1 LRLDGLF
8 KGGRQRRFKGESKMT
23 DANVRKFGIAK
34 AREKTFYERWMEK
47 EGVPIVEG
55 YGVTDV
61 MQIPLKGWKRLGC
74 EGAYLQFRG
83 LEGITG
89 VYLGRIAPR
98 SALQPERHLYEK
110 IIYIIHGEGVAEIQQ
125 RNRVPQAIS
134 WRTGSLFSP
143 PLNALHRLINY
154 SKEPAIFLAVT
165 TAPMVLDHFHNE
177 HFVFNS
183 DYAFNERY
191 DGEQQFFE
199 PRNDRYLTTNNRQ
212 WVWETNFIPD
222 ARKVLI
228 DAQEQKGAGVSITQF
243 EISNNTLIGHL
254 AEWPMGRY
262 HKAHYHGG
270 GAVLV
275 ILRSEG
281 YSLMWPNDLGTRP
294 YESGHGDRVVKIDWV
309 PGSVFSPPTNWFH
322 QHFNTGAES
331 ALQLALRCGSHKFPL
346 GIRVA
351 AIRAGV
357 YTSVKQG
364 GTLIEYDDEDPEI
377 RRCYEAE
384 LQRKGIAP
392 DMNYACAANDD

>member
-1 LRLDGLF
+1 
-8 KGGRQRRFKGESKMT
+8 MT
-23 DANVRKFGIAK
+23 DANVIKFGIAR
-34 AREKTFYERWMEK
+34 ARERTYYERWMEK

-61 MQIPLKGWKRLGC
+61 SKIPLKGWKRLGC

-89 VYLGRIAPR
+89 VYVGRIAPE

-110 IIYIIHGEGVAEIQQ
+110 IIYIIRGEGVAEIQQ
-125 RNRVPQAIS
+125 RDHVPQTIS

-143 PLNALHRLINY
+143 PLNALHRLINHANA
-154 SKEPAIFLAVT
+154 PALFLAVT

-177 HFVFNS
+177 QFVFNS
-183 DYAFNERY
+183 DFSFADRY
-191 DGEQQFFE
+191 DGERDYFE
-199 PRNDRYLTTNNRQ
+199 ARNDRYLAANNRQ
-212 WVWETNFIPD
+212 WIWETNFIPD
-222 ARKVLI
+222 ARKALI
-228 DAQEQKGAGVSITQF
+228 DAQEQKGAGVNITQF

-294 YESGHGDRVVKIDWV
+294 YESGHGEKVVRVDWV
-309 PGSVFSPPTNWFH
+309 PGSVFSPPTLWFH
-322 QHFNTGAES
+322 QHFNTGAEP

-377 RRCYEAE
+377 RRRYELE
-384 LQRKGIAP
+384 LERKGMAP

>member
-1 LRLDGLF
+1 
-8 KGGRQRRFKGESKMT
+8 MT
-23 DANVRKFGIAK
+23 DANVRKFGIAR
-34 AREKTFYERWMEK
+34 AREKTYYERWMEK

-61 MQIPLKGWKRLGC
+61 RQIPLKGWKRLGC

-89 VYLGRIAPR
+89 VYVGRIAPG
-98 SALQPERHLYEK
+98 SALQPERHLYEEV
-110 IIYIIHGEGVAEIQQ
+110 IYIIQGEGVAEIQQ
-125 RNRVPQAIS
+125 RDRVPQAIS

-143 PLNALHRLINY
+143 PLNALHRLINHANT
-154 SKEPAIFLAVT
+154 PALFLAVT

-177 HFVFNS
+177 QFVFNS

-199 PRNDRYLTTNNRQ
+199 PRNDRYLAANNRQ
-212 WVWETNFIPD
+212 WIWETNFIPD
-222 ARKVLI
+222 ARKTLI
-228 DAQEQKGAGVSITQF
+228 DAQEQKGAGVNITQF

-294 YESGHGDRVVKIDWV
+294 YESGRGEKVVRVDWV

-322 QHFNTGAES
+322 QHFNTGAEP

-357 YTSVKQG
+357 YTSVKHG

-377 RRCYEAE
+377 RRRYEAE

-392 DMNYACAANDD
+392 DMNYDCAANDD

>member
-1 LRLDGLF
+1 
-8 KGGRQRRFKGESKMT
+8 MT
-23 DANVRKFGIAK
+23 DANVRKFGIAR

-61 MQIPLKGWKRLGC
+61 SKIPLKGWKRLGC

-89 VYLGRIAPR
+89 VYVGRVAPG

-110 IIYIIHGEGVAEIQQ
+110 VIYIIQGEGVAEIQQ
-125 RNRVPQAIS
+125 RDRVPQSIS

-143 PLNALHRLINY
+143 PLNALHRLINHANT
-154 SKEPAIFLAVT
+154 PALFLAVT

-177 HFVFNS
+177 QFVFNS
-183 DYAFNERY
+183 DFSFADRY
-191 DGEQQFFE
+191 DGERDYFE
-199 PRNDRYLTTNNRQ
+199 ARNDRYLAANNRQ
-212 WVWETNFIPD
+212 WIWETNFIPD
-222 ARKVLI
+222 ARKALI
-228 DAQEQKGAGVSITQF
+228 DAQEQKGAGVNITQF

-281 YSLMWPNDLGTRP
+281 YSLMWTNDVGTRP
-294 YESGHGDRVVKIDWV
+294 YESGHGEKVVRVDWV
-309 PGSVFSPPTNWFH
+309 PGSVFSPPTHWFH
-322 QHFNTGAES
+322 QHFNTGTEP

-377 RRCYEAE
+377 RRRYELE
-384 LQRKGIAP
+384 LEQKGIAP
-392 DMNYACAANDD
+392 DMNYACAAKDD

>member
-1 LRLDGLF
+1 
-8 KGGRQRRFKGESKMT
+8 MT
-23 DANVRKFGIAK
+23 DANVIKFGIA
-34 AREKTFYERWMEK
+34 RERERTYYERWMEK

-61 MQIPLKGWKRLGC
+61 SKSPLKGWKRLGC

-89 VYLGRIAPR
+89 VYVGRIAPG

-110 IIYIIHGEGVAEIQQ
+110 VIYIIRGEGVAEIQQ
-125 RNRVPQAIS
+125 RDHVPQTIS

-143 PLNALHRLINY
+143 PLNALHRLINHANA
-154 SKEPAIFLAVT
+154 PALFLAVT

-177 HFVFNS
+177 QFVFNS
-183 DYAFNERY
+183 DFSFADRY
-191 DGEQQFFE
+191 DGERDYFE
-199 PRNDRYLTTNNRQ
+199 ARNDRYLAANNRQ
-212 WVWETNFIPD
+212 WIWETNFIPD
-222 ARKVLI
+222 ARKALI
-228 DAQEQKGAGVSITQF
+228 DAQEQKGAGVNITQF

-294 YESGHGDRVVKIDWV
+294 YESGHGEKVVRVDWV
-309 PGSVFSPPTNWFH
+309 PGSVFSPPTHWFH
-322 QHFNTGAES
+322 QHFNTGAEP

-377 RRCYEAE
+377 RRRYELE
-384 LQRKGIAP
+384 LEQKGIAP

>member
-1 LRLDGLF
+1 
-8 KGGRQRRFKGESKMT
+8 MT
-23 DANVRKFGIAK
+23 DANVRKFGIAR

-61 MQIPLKGWKRLGC
+61 SKIPLKGWKRLGC

-89 VYLGRIAPR
+89 VYVGRIAPG

-110 IIYIIHGEGVAEIQQ
+110 VIYIIQGEGVAEIQQ
-125 RNRVPQAIS
+125 RDRVPQAIS

-143 PLNALHRLINY
+143 PLNTLHRLINHANT
-154 SKEPAIFLAVT
+154 PALFLAVT

-177 HFVFNS
+177 QFVFNS
-183 DYAFNERY
+183 DFSFADRY
-191 DGEQQFFE
+191 DGERDYFE
-199 PRNDRYLTTNNRQ
+199 ARNDRYLAANNRQ
-212 WVWETNFIPD
+212 WIWETNFIPD
-222 ARKVLI
+222 ARKALI
-228 DAQEQKGAGVSITQF
+228 DAQEQKGAGVNLTQF

-281 YSLMWPNDLGTRP
+281 YSLMWTNDVGTRP
-294 YESGHGDRVVKIDWV
+294 YESGHGEKVVRVDWV
-309 PGSVFSPPTNWFH
+309 PGSVFSPPTHWFH
-322 QHFNTGAES
+322 QHFNTGAEP

-377 RRCYEAE
+377 RRRYELE
-384 LQRKGIAP
+384 LEQKGIAP